1 VGRGGALALG
11 ILVLAGCSAPEAAPS
26 TPSAVAPVPSPAS
39 SSPAPL
45 PQTPTDV
52 VTGLAVPWSVVFAGG
67 SVLISERD
75 SARVLEVT
83 AAGAVRET
91 AVIDGVASG
100 GEGGLLGLA
109 VAPAGDALYVYSTGA
124 DANRVQR
131 YPLEG
136 EAGAW
141 ALGSPTTV
149 MDGLPRAGNHN
160 GGRIAFGPDGTLY
173 ITTGDAGD
181 PATAQDPDSL
191 AGKILRVTPEGDIPA
206 DNPFAGSP
214 VYSLGHRNVQGMAW
228 AEDGRLFASE
238 FGQNAFDELNIIEP
252 GGNYGWPEFE
262 GAGGAAAGFVDP
274 VQQWPTDA
282 ASPSGIAV
290 VGDTIYIANLRG
302 RVLRAVP
309 VDDPSTAT
317 EHLAGEY
324 GRLRA
329 VAAAPDGALWIVTN
343 NTDGRGDPAPGDDR
357 IVAIDPAVVAP

>member
-1 VGRGGALALG
+1 V
-11 ILVLAGCSAPEAAPS
+11 LVGCSAPAAAPS
-26 TPSAVAPVPSPAS
+26 TPSAVAPAPSPAAS
-39 SSPAPL
+39 TAAPL
-45 PQTPTDV
+45 PQAPTDV
-52 VTGLAVPWSVVFAGG
+52 VTGLSAPWSVVFAGG

-83 AAGAVRET
+83 AAGTVREA
-91 AVIDGVASG
+91 AVIDGVATG

-149 MDGLPRAGNHN
+149 IDGLPRAGNHN
-160 GGRIAFGPDGTLY
+160 GGRIAFGPDGALY

-181 PATAQDPDSL
+181 PATAQDPGSL
-191 AGKILRVTPEGDIPA
+191 AGKILRVTPAGGIPA
-206 DNPFAGSP
+206 DNPVAGSP
-214 VYSLGHRNVQGMAW
+214 VYSLGHRNVQGLAW
-228 AEDGRLFASE
+228 ADDGRLFASE

-252 GGNYGWPEFE
+252 GANYGWPEFE

-290 VGDTIYIANLRG
+290 VGDTLYIANLRG
-302 RVLRAVP
+302 RVLRAVA

-317 EHLAGEY
+317 EYLAGQY

-343 NTDGRGDPAPGDDR
+343 NTDGRGEPAPGDDR
-357 IVAIDPAVVAP
+357 IVAIDPAVVSP